1 MREFEKYVI
10 ASLGGAIFFS
20 LWNVNIIIG
29 SLILLACILI
39 ANIDKKKIY
48 YLFIGIPIFVGSLIT
63 LNKEIEVLENKI
75 KKEKQFKKQLELSKK
90 LNPIKTELETILK
103 EENE

>member
-1 MREFEKYVI
+1 MTRRIENRAWENCKAKNIKNDFKKSFELENRI
-10 ASLGGAIFFS
+10 E
-20 LWNVNIIIG
+20 
-29 SLILLACILI
+29 
-39 ANIDKKKIY
+39 
-48 YLFIGIPIFVGSLIT
+48 T

-103 EENE
+103 EENEWIKIK